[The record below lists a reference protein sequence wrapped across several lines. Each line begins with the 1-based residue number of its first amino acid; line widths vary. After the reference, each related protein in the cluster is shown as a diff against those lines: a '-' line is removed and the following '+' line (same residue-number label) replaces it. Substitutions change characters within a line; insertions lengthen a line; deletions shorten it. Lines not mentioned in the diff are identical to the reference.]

1 MRRGKTVEAKHLV
14 APFRQLVNR
23 RAPHGAETADDR
35 VEVIDHHSVLSDVL
49 VIIPL
54 FTISAQML
62 ASVVWSFAISTLF
75 GFAGHEITL
84 SDTVRPDGCFIA
96 IPSSLRSSVDEAGGR
111 MLSRAVYRV
120 RIVLGVA
127 SILFCPIPLSHSE
140 AADPCQRILGDWGWF
155 IGGKVRFSQNP
166 HSGTYT
172 VKWQNGFVDTLR
184 LSEDGAQLNGTSSTG
199 VKISGRRTPSAAG
212 TSPAP
217 SSTTQTSNPGT
228 APKSG

>member
-1 MRRGKTVEAKHLV
+1 
-14 APFRQLVNR
+14 
-23 RAPHGAETADDR
+23 
-35 VEVIDHHSVLSDVL
+35 
-49 VIIPL
+49 
-54 FTISAQML
+54 
-62 ASVVWSFAISTLF
+62 
-75 GFAGHEITL
+75 
-84 SDTVRPDGCFIA
+84 
-96 IPSSLRSSVDEAGGR
+96 

-127 SILFCPIPLSHSE
+127 SILFCPIPPSHSE

-155 IGGKVRFSQNP
+155 IGGKVSFSQNAQAKWTP
-166 HSGTYT
+166 GSVGPPPASATWSCDPRSGTYT

-199 VKISGRRTPSAAG
+199 VKVSGRRTPSAAG

-228 APKSG
+228 APKNGSEGGLLWVQAGLASRPRSPWVLVVFPSVSVPKAGLPQRARGREWSKRRKKTGTLCRSN

>member
-1 MRRGKTVEAKHLV
+1 
-14 APFRQLVNR
+14 
-23 RAPHGAETADDR
+23 
-35 VEVIDHHSVLSDVL
+35 
-49 VIIPL
+49 
-54 FTISAQML
+54 
-62 ASVVWSFAISTLF
+62 
-75 GFAGHEITL
+75 
-84 SDTVRPDGCFIA
+84 
-96 IPSSLRSSVDEAGGR
+96 

-155 IGGKVRFSQNP
+155 IGGKVSFSQNP

-199 VKISGRRTPSAAG
+199 VKVSGRRTPSAAG

>member
-1 MRRGKTVEAKHLV
+1 
-14 APFRQLVNR
+14 
-23 RAPHGAETADDR
+23 
-35 VEVIDHHSVLSDVL
+35 
-49 VIIPL
+49 
-54 FTISAQML
+54 
-62 ASVVWSFAISTLF
+62 
-75 GFAGHEITL
+75 
-84 SDTVRPDGCFIA
+84 
-96 IPSSLRSSVDEAGGR
+96 

-155 IGGKVRFSQNP
+155 IGGKVSFSQNP

-199 VKISGRRTPSAAG
+199 G
-212 TSPAP
+212 
-217 SSTTQTSNPGT
+217 
-228 APKSG
+228 